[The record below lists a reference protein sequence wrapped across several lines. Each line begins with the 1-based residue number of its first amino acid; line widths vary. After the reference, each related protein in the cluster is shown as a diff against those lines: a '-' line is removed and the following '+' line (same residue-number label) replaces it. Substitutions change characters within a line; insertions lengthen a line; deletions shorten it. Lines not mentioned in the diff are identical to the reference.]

1 MKLGKNLSYF
11 LLLTFA
17 FVIPIFIRSEY
28 YLHVLILCAMNI
40 ILASSLRA
48 ISTVG
53 QISLGHA
60 GFMSIGAYTSSI
72 LVMKLG
78 FSTYVAILLG
88 GVVAMVLAAV
98 IAYPVTRVRTVYFA
112 MLTLF
117 LGEVIR
123 LVITEGREITGGT
136 SGLINI
142 RPLETIS
149 ILGLHIDF
157 ATRLPN
163 YYFVLVF
170 MLMILLFLYWVDR
183 SYIGMTFKAIAQD
196 ESLAAST
203 GINVAKYKAIIFCI
217 GCCIAGL
224 TGGFYAH
231 YMSVLTPDSFGLF
244 TSIYILI
251 YVVIGGTRRFAG
263 AIIGALIL
271 TLVPEVFR
279 TLREYQPFIFVTVLF
294 LVVFLLPGGLSDL
307 LERIQG
313 RMSSTYQGMV
323 KPDA

>member
-1 MKLGKNLSYF
+1 MKLGKGLSYSLLVIF
-11 LLLTFA
+11 L
-17 FVIPIFIRSEY
+17 FVVPMLIRSEY
-28 YLHVLILCAMNI
+28 YLHVLILCAINI

-53 QISLGHA
+53 QVSLGHA
-60 GFMSIGAYTSSI
+60 GFMSIGAYTSGI

-78 FSTYVAILLG
+78 LLTYVAILLG
-88 GVVAMVLAAV
+88 GVAAMVLAAV
-98 IAYPVTRVRTVYFA
+98 IAYPVTRVRTIYFA

-123 LVITEGREITGGT
+123 LVITEGRKITGGT

-157 ATRLPN
+157 TTRLPN

-170 MLMILLFLYWVDR
+170 MLMSLLFLYLVDR

-203 GINVAKYKAIIFCI
+203 GINVARFKAIIFCI

-224 TGGFYAH
+224 AGGFYAH
-231 YMSVLTPDSFGLF
+231 YMGVLTPDSFGLF

-251 YVVIGGTRRFAG
+251 YVVIGGARRFAG
-263 AIIGALIL
+263 PIVGALIL
-271 TLVPEVFR
+271 TLIPEVFR
-279 TLREYQPFIFVTVLF
+279 TLKEYQPFIFVAVLF
-294 LVVFLLPGGLSDL
+294 LVVFLLPGGISDL
-307 LERIQG
+307 LVLIQG
-313 RMSSTYQGMV
+313 RISSTYQ
-323 KPDA
+323 

>member
-1 MKLGKNLSYF
+1 MKLGKNLSYS
-11 LLLTFA
+11 LLLI
-17 FVIPIFIRSEY
+17 FVFVMPIFIRSEY

-60 GFMSIGAYTSSI
+60 GFMSIGAYTSGI

-78 FSTYVAILLG
+78 VSTYVAILLG

-203 GINVAKYKAIIFCI
+203 GINVARFKAIIFCI

-251 YVVIGGTRRFAG
+251 YVVIGGTRRFSG
-263 AIIGALIL
+263 AIVGALIL

-279 TLREYQPFIFVTVLF
+279 ALKEYQPFIFVAVLF

-313 RMSSTYQGMV
+313 RISSTYQGMV